1 MAACSFVV
9 GDDVDFQGHCYQ
21 VASKAKLGT
30 GWVLELQDAVGAK
43 ALANCAAVSACPHV
57 GIAAVP
63 KAHGAIVAL
72 RGAPPRPHGL
82 EQVKNT
88 FGDPRPFVNQ
98 KEVWE
103 SMVLD
108 TRELPIELVYAFD
121 TSQKVRRVRAH
132 DRIVDLLVVTLMECF
147 SRGVK
152 PTRLKYGGCYSWRA
166 KRTSTSLSLHTWG
179 IAVDLEPA
187 ENPLGQ
193 PWVDDGKR
201 LDPRIIE
208 VFKGRGW
215 FWGGE
220 FGGTPDPQ
228 HFQWASGV

>member
-1 MAACSFVV
+1 MAACSFAI
-9 GDDVDFQGHCYQ
+9 DSEVDFDNHCYR
-21 VASKAKLGT
+21 VVSKAKLGN
-30 GWVLELQDAVGAK
+30 GYVLELRDAAGMKTLV
-43 ALANCAAVSACPHV
+43 NCASVTRCAHA
-57 GIAAVP
+57 GLAAAP
-63 KAHGAIVAL
+63 LAHALPGAL
-72 RGAPPRPHGL
+72 RGAPPRPHGI
-82 EQVKNT
+82 EQVMNA

-98 KEVWE
+98 KDVWE

-121 TSQKVRRVRAH
+121 TSQKIKRVRAH
-132 DRIVDLLVVTLMECF
+132 DRIVDLLVVTLMECLT
-147 SRGVK
+147 RGVK
-152 PTRLKYGGCYSWRA
+152 PTRMKYGGCYSWRA

-179 IAVDLEPA
+179 IAIDLEPA